1 MILNLCLLLILS
13 TCPTQALVVQ
23 HHNEGDRLPPPL
35 PSPTAPPAPPASS
48 CPLLPAPFSTPSLS
62 PTIGTH
68 ADVALLQ
75 YLLHRYTPSKCAW
88 QDGGIYDA
96 LTTSCV
102 REFQQNSIYH
112 KPRRL
117 GHVDYVT
124 AQALLTDYIDDQYH
138 DDGKSARSQGY
149 LYKIL
154 IPVHH
159 NRSIETTATFLDG
172 DNNVVFTF
180 PVRAKGHV
188 SDGCGRSLPEV
199 WPNFNNSGDGLNM

>member
-1 MILNLCLLLILS
+1 MPLIMFALLILILS
-13 TCPTQALVVQ
+13 CCCPTQALVVQ
-23 HHNEGDRLPPPL
+23 HL
-35 PSPTAPPAPPASS
+35 PSPTAPPASSS

>member
-1 MILNLCLLLILS
+1 MFVLLTLILS

>member
-1 MILNLCLLLILS
+1 MFALLILILS
-13 TCPTQALVVQ
+13 CCCPTQALVVQ
-23 HHNEGDRLPPPL
+23 HL
-35 PSPTAPPAPPASS
+35 PSPTAPPASS

-62 PTIGTH
+62 PTIGTR

-88 QDGGIYDA
+88 QDGGSYDA

>member
-124 AQALLTDYIDDQYH
+124 AQSLLTDYIDDQYH

>member
-1 MILNLCLLLILS
+1 MLFNLCLLLILS